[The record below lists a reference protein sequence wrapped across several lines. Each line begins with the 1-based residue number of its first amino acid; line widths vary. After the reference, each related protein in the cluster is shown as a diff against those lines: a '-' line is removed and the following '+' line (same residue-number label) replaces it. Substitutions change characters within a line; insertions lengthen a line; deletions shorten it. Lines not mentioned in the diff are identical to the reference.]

1 MLIRAAFT
9 NLLSFNEVETVSFI
23 AGKTQMHTDHVVPG
37 GDRYEPNLLK
47 SAIVYGANASG
58 KSNLIKCF
66 DTARR
71 LILRGT
77 GADEVI
83 HRVPFKLCKDSET
96 RPSAFEF
103 EIKTVDGIFSYT
115 ASFTEHEIV
124 EEKLTSIG
132 KTTEK
137 NMFVRTTKNGKV
149 QVKSGNFLKKAED
162 RKFFEF
168 IARGTRPNQLFLK
181 ETIERNSDWFR
192 TVYDWFKDR
201 LVIIYPNSLMD
212 PIELLIRPNDRL
224 KDNYH
229 DFFEM
234 LDLGI
239 EGVEVREID
248 LEKEI
253 ADIPAKIM
261 QDILRTIHRNKSITL
276 FNTASGRYRF
286 SRDEDGNVHGYRLV
300 MQHRCSDGSDPVF
313 FDVKEESDGTRRLID
328 LIPALIDLA
337 ESDRVFLI
345 DEIDR
350 SMHAQLSRA
359 FMEFFFAHSSPE
371 SQILATTHELDL
383 LDLELFR
390 KDEIWFVEKDKA
402 SASRLYS
409 LEEFKPRYDKDIRKG
424 YLLGRFGAIPI
435 VQNIEG
441 VRWKQ

>member
-1 MLIRAAFT
+1 MLIRATFT
-9 NLLSFNEVETVSFI
+9 NMLSFNETQTVSFV
-23 AGKTQMHTDHVVPG
+23 AGKTQFHPSHMVNG
-37 GDRYEPNLLK
+37 QDRYEPNLLK
-47 SAIVYGANASG
+47 SAIMYGANASG

-66 DTARR
+66 DMARR
-71 LILRGT
+71 LIIRGT
-77 GADEVI
+77 GADEAI
-83 HRVPFKLCKDSET
+83 ARIPFKLCNDSAS
-96 RPSAFEF
+96 RPSSFEF
-103 EIKTVDGIFSYT
+103 EIKTAEGIFSYT

-137 NMFVRTTKNGKV
+137 NMFVRTTAEEKV
-149 QVKSGNFLKKAED
+149 QVKAGTFLKKAED

-192 TVYDWFKDR
+192 PVYDWFKDK

-212 PIELLIRPNDRL
+212 SIELLIRPNDRL

-253 ADIPAKIM
+253 ADVPAPIM
-261 QDILRTIHRNKSITL
+261 KDITQRLPKDKSITL

-286 SRDEDGNVHGYRLV
+286 SRDKEGNIHGYRLV
-300 MQHRCSDGSDPVF
+300 MQHQCHDGSDPVF
-313 FDVKEESDGTRRLID
+313 FEVKEESDGTKRLID
-328 LIPALIDLA
+328 LIPALIDLT
-337 ESDRVFLI
+337 ETDRVFLI

-359 FMEFFFAHSSPE
+359 FMEFFFSRSALQ

-383 LDLELFR
+383 LDLDLFR
-390 KDEIWFVEKDKA
+390 KDEIWFVEKDKT
-402 SASRLYS
+402 SASHLYS
-409 LEEFKPRYDKDIRKG
+409 LEEFKPRYDKDVRKG
-424 YLLGRFGAIPI
+424 YLLGRFGAIP
-435 VQNIEG
+435 VVKNFEG
-441 VRWKQ
+441 TRWNL

>member
-1 MLIRAAFT
+1 MLIRATFT
-9 NLLSFNEVETVSFI
+9 NLLSFNEAETVSFV
-23 AGKTQMHTDHVVPG
+23 AGKTQMHPEHVVPG
-37 GDRYEPNLLK
+37 GNRYDPNLLK
-47 SAIVYGANASG
+47 SAMVYGANASG

-66 DTARR
+66 DIARQ

-83 HRVPFKLCKDSET
+83 NRIPFKLCKNSAS
-96 RPSAFEF
+96 RPSFF
-103 EIKTVDGIFSYT
+103 EIEIKVDGDIYSYS
-115 ASFTEHEIV
+115 ASFTEQEIV
-124 EEKLTSIG
+124 EERLTVVG

-137 NMFVRTTKNGKV
+137 DLFVRTTSRGAV
-149 QVKSGNFLKKAED
+149 TVKGGTFLKKAED
-162 RKFFEF
+162 RKFFDF
-168 IARGTRPNQLFLK
+168 LARGTRPNQLFLK
-181 ETIERNSDWFR
+181 ETVERNSDWFR
-192 TVYDWFKDR
+192 PVYNWFKER
-201 LVIIYPNSLMD
+201 LVIIYPNSMMD
-212 PIELLIRPNDRL
+212 PMEMLIRPNNRL

-253 ADIPAKIM
+253 TDIPSQIM
-261 QDILRTIHRNKSITL
+261 QDILRNFPKNRSLTL
-276 FNTASGRYRF
+276 FNSPSGRYRF
-286 SRDEDGNVHGYRLV
+286 SRDKDGNIHGYRLV
-300 MQHRCSDGSDPVF
+300 MQHRCPDGSDPVF
-313 FDVKEESDGTRRLID
+313 FEVKEESDGTKRLID

-359 FMEFFFAHSSPE
+359 FMEYFFAHSSPE

-383 LDLELFR
+383 LDLDLFR
-390 KDEIWFVEKDKA
+390 KDEIWFVEKDER

-409 LEEFKPRYDKDIRKG
+409 LEEFKPRYDKDVRKG
-424 YLLGRFGAIPI
+424 YMLGRFGAIPI
-435 VQNIEG
+435 VKTIEG
-441 VRWKQ
+441 VRWDQ

>member
-1 MLIRAAFT
+1 MLISAAFT

-23 AGKTQMHTDHVVPG
+23 AGKTQMHTDHVVYG
-37 GDRYEPNLLK
+37 VNRYEPNLLK

-66 DTARR
+66 DIARR

-83 HRVPFKLCKDSET
+83 SRVPFKLCKGSET

-149 QVKSGNFLKKAED
+149 LVKSGNFLKKAED

-192 TVYDWFKDR
+192 TVYDWFKDS
-201 LVIIYPNSLMD
+201 LVIIYPNSMLD
-212 PIELLIRPNDRL
+212 PMELLIRPNDSL

-248 LEKEI
+248 MDKEI
-253 ADIPAKIM
+253 ADIPGPIM
-261 QDILRTIHRNKSITL
+261 QDIMRNIPKNKSITL
-276 FNTASGRYRF
+276 FNTALGRYRF
-286 SRDEDGNVHGYRLV
+286 SRDKEGNIHGYRLV
-300 MQHRCSDGSDPVF
+300 MRHRCPDGSDPVF
-313 FDVKEESDGTRRLID
+313 FEVKEESDGTKRLID
-328 LIPALIDLA
+328 LIPALIDLS
-337 ESDRVFLI
+337 ESNRVFLI

-359 FMEFFFAHSSPE
+359 FMEFFFARSAPE

-383 LDLELFR
+383 LDLDLFR
-390 KDEIWFVEKDKA
+390 KDEVWFVEKDKT

-409 LEEFKPRYDKDIRKG
+409 LEEFKPRYDKDVRKG
-424 YLLGRFGAIPI
+424 YMLGRFGAIPI
-435 VQNIEG
+435 VKNIEG
-441 VRWKQ
+441 VRWNQ